1 MPQSPSTSSRS
12 QHPVEAAFES
22 SKISAHQGDT
32 AGGGGDS
39 SGAHNLQ
46 HYASSD
52 KTIPS
57 SFQNAGRGA
66 PEGQPEVEKA
76 SACNPTVDG
85 AVYGARCRFPVGA
98 QSSAGAMRGCN
109 GVRALRHTLDEFAA
123 AAASES
129 VAGEEGVGAAASHWP
144 VDARSAVN
152 DQSKAAGVGSD
163 GADAVC
169 VPPTA
174 TSSVWC
180 DTIAFAAATL
190 ARSAN
195 SAPQFHSPSLMPP
208 IAATDAPASASIAT
222 PAASPHAPSYALP
235 LPALQRQMQESLLAS
250 AAIEQQRQRQQFLAQ
265 VCPPHKPPPSSPS

>member
-1 MPQSPSTSSRS
+1 MHRK
-12 QHPVEAAFES
+12 EAGP
-22 SKISAHQGDT
+22 KWQ
-32 AGGGGDS
+32 
-39 SGAHNLQ
+39 
-46 HYASSD
+46 
-52 KTIPS
+52 
-57 SFQNAGRGA
+57 
-66 PEGQPEVEKA
+66 
-76 SACNPTVDG
+76 TVDG
-85 AVYGARCRFPVGA
+85 WA
-98 QSSAGAMRGCN
+98 SS
-109 GVRALRHTLDEFAA
+109 
-123 AAASES
+123 
-129 VAGEEGVGAAASHWP
+129 WP
-144 VDARSAVN
+144 LDARSAVN